1 MRVCV
6 YAFDPQTLTRL
17 ANKAA
22 QAAARSAKA
31 RANTKGVGGVHVKV
45 IKKVRPISY
54 MSLRIVLDAHL
65 CVSRLV
71 GNARPY
77 SSVHGRTSTAVYYNM
92 CTKYIA

>member
-17 ANKAA
+17 ANKTA
-22 QAAARSAKA
+22 QAAARRAKA
-31 RANTKGVGGVHVKV
+31 RAKTKGVGGVQKV

-77 SSVHGRTSTAVYYNM
+77 SSVHGRTKFSTAV
-92 CTKYIA
+92 